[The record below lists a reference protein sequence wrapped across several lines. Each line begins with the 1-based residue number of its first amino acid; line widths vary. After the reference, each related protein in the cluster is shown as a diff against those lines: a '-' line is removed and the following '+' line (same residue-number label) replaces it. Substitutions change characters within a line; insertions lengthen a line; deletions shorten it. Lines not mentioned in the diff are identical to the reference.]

1 MKKILLA
8 FVLLFLTLSFS
19 QNLDVVKNPE
29 LYGVSKSRLK
39 TLNDVLHKFVD
50 EKKISGI
57 QTAIF
62 RKGNL
67 VHSDT
72 YGYSDIETKKPL
84 KENSIYRL
92 ASMTKPI
99 VSVALMMLYEKG
111 NFHLDDPLEKYIPW
125 FKSSKIMD
133 SSGEIYP
140 ALNKIRIIDL
150 LRHTSGIGS
159 DGGIGYI
166 NSLYREINRE
176 EQSNNETLVKEISGL
191 PLYFEPGTKWKYGLS
206 TTVCGYL
213 IEVLS
218 KKPLD
223 EFLRERIFIPLGM
236 KDTFFEIPS
245 SKYNRFVTS
254 YTIDENQKLQV
265 LDHPLNSFWT
275 KKVTLF
281 RGGGGLVSTMKDYL
295 IFSQMLLN
303 KGKYNKVRLLG
314 RKTIELMTSNH
325 TMSTP
330 NFDGKGL
337 LSIPNLG
344 KGFGLGFSVVTN
356 PAETKILNS
365 KGTYGWGGAFGTYFQ
380 IDPKEELIYI
390 MMIQRRPYSELK
402 LREYFQNLVYQ
413 SLTD

>member
-1 MKKILLA
+1 MHFVEKEPSQKRLDFDTKLKSNKILRIPGA
-8 FVLLFLTLSFS
+8 YNPLTAKVIEEIGY
-19 QNLDVVKNPE
+19 D
-29 LYGVSKSRLK
+29 GVYVSGGVMYNDLGYPDIGLK

-99 VSVALMMLYEKG
+99 VSVALMMLHEEGK
-111 NFHLDDPLEKYIPW
+111 FHLDDPLEKYIPW
-125 FKSSKIMD
+125 FKSSTIMD

-140 ALNKIRIIDL
+140 AVNKIRIIDL

-166 NSLYREINRE
+166 NSLYRDINRK
-176 EQSNNETLVKEISGL
+176 EQSNNETLVKKISGL

-218 KKPLD
+218 KKHLD
-223 EFLRERIFIPLGM
+223 EFL
-236 KDTFFEIPS
+236 
-245 SKYNRFVTS
+245 
-254 YTIDENQKLQV
+254 
-265 LDHPLNSFWT
+265 
-275 KKVTLF
+275 KK
-281 RGGGGLVSTMKDYL
+281 
-295 IFSQMLLN
+295 
-303 KGKYNKVRLLG
+303 
-314 RKTIELMTSNH
+314 
-325 TMSTP
+325 
-330 NFDGKGL
+330 
-337 LSIPNLG
+337 
-344 KGFGLGFSVVTN
+344 
-356 PAETKILNS
+356 
-365 KGTYGWGGAFGTYFQ
+365 
-380 IDPKEELIYI
+380 
-390 MMIQRRPYSELK
+390 
-402 LREYFQNLVYQ
+402 
-413 SLTD
+413 